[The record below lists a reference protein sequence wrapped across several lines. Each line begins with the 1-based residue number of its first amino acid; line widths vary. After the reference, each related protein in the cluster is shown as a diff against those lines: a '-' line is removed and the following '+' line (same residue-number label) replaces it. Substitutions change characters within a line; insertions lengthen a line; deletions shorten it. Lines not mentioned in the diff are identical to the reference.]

1 MPNPLSFR
9 DLARARSKSPVKAR
23 LREAEVPKPTETFIN
38 ATYDGK
44 DSHITLKGLGI
55 YSFNDNETL
64 SGIEDN
70 VTPHFGSRMN
80 FSSDGNFLFIPAP
93 SLAFDKFNFEEIKQ
107 ESGVSDGQQ
116 SQFENN
122 IIFKATGAVLVFKRF
137 ENDFKHVQTL
147 SAFDAN
153 PFERFGTGI
162 AYDES
167 SGILAVGGPCIESAY
182 YNFIFRSR
190 IFTKKGKSISNL
202 VPRSLGHTHI
212 YKLSSDSFHFV
223 QRLSG
228 HQGGD
233 LVSGQ
238 GSFGQDVAFKNG
250 FLDITQTIYQ
260 YDPAFVNDNPVL
272 KPFGQTP
279 NQMSLNNTVPRTDG
293 LPRVFSYIQT
303 LSDGKFQYVKKT
315 PNNDIYNLRNDR
327 WQLSGEQMCGL
338 DSDGSRGRGFL
349 YGKGMVYNGNV
360 LFMQSQYRYGSWNG
374 ALENGAIDSYTMT
387 KSANGE
393 FSFLGGKNVDYTW
406 NRGSFIE
413 NMPVFRNVNDFLVG
427 NSSNFLRGFSS
438 ETNNRSSCI
447 LIDPFIDERNF
458 FVSHKDGNINS
469 QLLISKDVL
478 RRDGQNVVSSPYNV
492 ERNLLNGY
500 VSFYKIDDNLYGQ
513 DNILKFKSQYSIGM
527 NKARYRGQAHI
538 KCFSPDKEIMI
549 MAQSNGPNK
558 YFTGNDYIE
567 IFKKVN
573 GKYEYQTTVYDDL
586 LQQFLNSFN
595 TGLLFGNMFAG
606 TFNRLQFC
614 TVSNKLPN
622 GTRKL
627 YVGNDRIRTYTLTE
641 VDNREKIFS
650 NALQYPHYFTT
661 SSVVLNISANDQ
673 DNFINGEGLNGSTS
687 NPTLSVNVYANYDF
701 LVNSSINFAIRN
713 NINDESEVIGAYGN
727 NSKDGISN
735 EKIMWT
741 PKIPGTYY
749 YVNPNNLET
758 FGKIEVLGQI
768 DDSYLYRDWK
778 GERKIFDSPYSNTG
792 STPPAPRML
801 DEFLHNPK
809 LSIPEYLDDEITSKI
824 ESSQTS
830 RY

>member
-38 ATYDGK
+38 ASYDGK

-55 YSFNDNETL
+55 YSYNDNETL

-70 VTPHFGSRMN
+70 VTPHFGSRMS

-93 SLAFDKFNFEEIKQ
+93 SLAFDKFNFQ
-107 ESGVSDGQQ
+107 EFKEQNGLSNSQQ
-116 SQFENN
+116 TQFENN

-137 ENDFKHVQTL
+137 ENDFKHIQTL

-153 PFERFGTGI
+153 PYERFGTGI

-190 IFTKKGKSISNL
+190 IFTKGGRSISNL

-233 LVSGQ
+233 YTSGQ

-250 FLDITQTIYQ
+250 FLDITQAIYQ

-279 NQMSLNNTVPRTDG
+279 NQSSLKNTIARTDG

-303 LSDGKFQYVKKT
+303 LSDGKFQFVKKT

-327 WQLSGEQMCGL
+327 WQLSGEQMCGF
-338 DSDGSRGRGFL
+338 DSDDSAGKRGFL

-360 LFMQSQYRYGSWNG
+360 LFMQSQYRYGAWNG
-374 ALENGAIDSYTMT
+374 ALEFGAIDSYTMT

-393 FSFLGGKNVDYTW
+393 FSFLGRKNVDYTW

-427 NSSNFLRGFSS
+427 NISTFLRGFST
-438 ETNNRSSCI
+438 ETNNRGSCI

-458 FVSHKDGNINS
+458 FVSHKDGSIMS
-469 QLLISKDVL
+469 QLLIPKDVM
-478 RRDGQNVVSSPYNV
+478 RRDGQNVA
-492 ERNLLNGY
+492 
-500 VSFYKIDDNLYGQ
+500 
-513 DNILKFKSQYSIGM
+513 KFS
-527 NKARYRGQAHI
+527 
-538 KCFSPDKEIMI
+538 
-549 MAQSNGPNK
+549 
-558 YFTGNDYIE
+558 
-567 IFKKVN
+567 
-573 GKYEYQTTVYDDL
+573 L
-586 LQQFLNSFN
+586 
-595 TGLLFGNMFAG
+595 
-606 TFNRLQFC
+606 
-614 TVSNKLPN
+614 
-622 GTRKL
+622 
-627 YVGNDRIRTYTLTE
+627 
-641 VDNREKIFS
+641 
-650 NALQYPHYFTT
+650 
-661 SSVVLNISANDQ
+661 
-673 DNFINGEGLNGSTS
+673 
-687 NPTLSVNVYANYDF
+687 
-701 LVNSSINFAIRN
+701 
-713 NINDESEVIGAYGN
+713 
-727 NSKDGISN
+727 
-735 EKIMWT
+735 
-741 PKIPGTYY
+741 
-749 YVNPNNLET
+749 
-758 FGKIEVLGQI
+758 
-768 DDSYLYRDWK
+768 
-778 GERKIFDSPYSNTG
+778 
-792 STPPAPRML
+792 
-801 DEFLHNPK
+801 
-809 LSIPEYLDDEITSKI
+809 
-824 ESSQTS
+824 
-830 RY
+830 